1 VTSGEKSVILKIN
14 DVGPLLP
21 GRVIDLTERA
31 MRYFDARL
39 DRGVLAAVTLTP
51 LLEDGPA
58 FSMAGDVLD
67 DVVR

>member
-31 MRYFDARL
+31 MRWL

>member
-1 VTSGEKSVILKIN
+1 
-14 DVGPLLP
+14 VGPLLP

-58 FSMAGDVLD
+58 LSMAGDVLD